1 MTVPCRQCS
10 TPVDPS
16 AAVCPVCGA
25 ANPGQR
31 HGPPPG
37 PGGASASYATVQRTG
52 GEHVVI
58 TGVDIPFGR
67 MVMLILKVMI
77 ASIPAYILLMII
89 FFMIFALV
97 GGIAGVMMPELFSGG
112 GGGMEGL

>member
-37 PGGASASYATVQRTG
+37 PGTSAPYAGGQRTG
-52 GEHVVI
+52 PEQVVI

-89 FFMIFALV
+89 FLMIFALL
-97 GGIAGVMMPELFSGG
+97 GGIAGAMMPGLWDA

>member
-16 AAVCPVCGA
+16 ATVCPVCGA

-37 PGGASASYATVQRTG
+37 PAAAASYATVQRTG
-52 GEHVVI
+52 PEQVVI
-58 TGVDIPFGR
+58 TNVDIPFGR

-89 FFMIFALV
+89 FLAIFAVL
-97 GGIAGVMMPELFSGG
+97 GGMAAALMPGMFGG
-112 GGGMEGL
+112 GGGGLEGL

>member
-37 PGGASASYATVQRTG
+37 PGPAAASYASVQRTG
-52 GEHVVI
+52 HGQVVI

-89 FFMIFALV
+89 FVVIFALV
-97 GGIAGVMMPELFSGG
+97 GGMLGVMMP
-112 GGGMEGL
+112 GLLDGY